1 MGSVRIGTMLLAGVG
16 HTIALAALD
25 DAINGTNDTA
35 APKNTPVPTPKPTTT
50 SPPPSPTMTT
60 ETTTTV
66 LPPTQEPTA
75 TPSPPPT
82 TTLEPTPPPTT
93 TIITTTVAP
102 TTTLPPTP
110 TPTPETTPTPT
121 NTTIPTATIVFT
133 PSSTPPTEPPPDT
146 PAPET
151 STEVASSSLPPT
163 STVVAST
170 NAGNKAESLSAGA
183 TACIIIGSLI
193 VVCVAVI
200 VVLRRRQAQKKR
212 LSDKQRSGAGRTTQ
226 YSVEGGGVAMIDM
239 TSPHHVYKHKSP
251 VPVLSLRHYDV
262 SGLTSPKED
271 SIHSDHAPTISSS
284 YTMFHRQPS
293 DSIDS
298 YQPSPHRNMYRDMM
312 SPATTMS
319 PSRPSSMMLSDQMSP
334 GSRHLRSDLSSFSI
348 NFSRVSS
355 MSAMGPHTSHLLRN
369 SDDLSVYSDRTS
381 ETTL

>member
-1 MGSVRIGTMLLAGVG
+1 MLLVGVG
-16 HTIALAALD
+16 HTKALAALD
-25 DAINGTNDTA
+25 DVINGTNDTA
-35 APKNTPVPTPKPTTT
+35 APKNSPVPTPKPTTT
-50 SPPPSPTMTT
+50 SPPPSPPTTT
-60 ETTTTV
+60 ETTTV
-66 LPPTQEPTA
+66 LPPTHEP

-110 TPTPETTPTPT
+110 MPTPVTTPKPT
-121 NTTIPTATIVFT
+121 NTTIPTTTIVFT
-133 PSSTPPTEPPPDT
+133 PSPIPPTEPPPGT

-151 STEVASSSLPPT
+151 STEIASSLPPA
-163 STVVAST
+163 STVVANT
-170 NAGNKAESLSAGA
+170 NAGNKEESLSGGA
-183 TACIIIGSLI
+183 MACIVIGSLI

-212 LSDKQRSGAGRTTQ
+212 PSDKQRSGAARTTQ

-251 VPVLSLRHYDV
+251 VPVLSLRHYDA
-262 SGLTSPKED
+262 SGLMSPKED
-271 SIHSDHAPTISSS
+271 SIRSDHAPTISSS